1 MKKTGLRVLNLL
13 EHDMLRHLLF
23 ILKVIFYS
31 EGLEDVMINA
41 FFFVSSLQPL
51 QVAGVLRLRSEL
63 RLKADR

>member
-1 MKKTGLRVLNLL
+1 
-13 EHDMLRHLLF
+13 MLRHLLF

-31 EGLEDVMINA
+31 EGLEDVMTNA
-41 FFFVSSLQPL
+41 FFFFVSSLQPL